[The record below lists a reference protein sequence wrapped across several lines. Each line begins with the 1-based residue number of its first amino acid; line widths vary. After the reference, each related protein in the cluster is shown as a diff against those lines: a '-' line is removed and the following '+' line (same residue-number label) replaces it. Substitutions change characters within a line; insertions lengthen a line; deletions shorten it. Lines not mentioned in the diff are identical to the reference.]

1 MVVLRICSYWFAN
14 FDTLVNRS
22 NLLHVFFQK
31 RPNQR
36 PEKRP
41 RRDDEEA
48 AVEDAAQEQEAGPMD
63 VDQEHQQVAEEQ
75 GLIGE

>member
-1 MVVLRICSYWFAN
+1 
-14 FDTLVNRS
+14 
-22 NLLHVFFQK
+22 LHVFFQK

>member
-1 MVVLRICSYWFAN
+1 ML
-14 FDTLVNRS
+14 TPKGLVTRRK
-22 NLLHVFFQK
+22 LLHVFFQK

-41 RRDDEEA
+41 RHDEEA
-48 AVEDAAQEQEAGPMD
+48 AVEDAAEVEQAGPMD
-63 VDQEHQQVAEEQ
+63 VDQAEQQVVEAQVGEEP